1 MPEHLL
7 VANGGCARRGRG
19 ARGQTSLLTA
29 LGSRVDL
36 STEMPVVE

>member
-19 ARGQTSLLTA
+19 ARGQTSLLAA
-29 LGSRVDL
+29 LGRCVDL
-36 STEMPVVE
+36 STAKPVAT